1 MSSPTRLVVLGAVH
15 QFQPVHGYFLRR
27 ELLTWRV
34 DEWANIQP
42 GSIYNALRSLE
53 KDGYV
58 AVSGTE
64 QNGKRPERTTYHV
77 TPTGEV
83 ALLRML
89 RETLWKVD
97 PFDTQAAMV
106 LSSFM
111 FILSREEVIAGLQH
125 RISEIDAVV
134 LTNRYHIEDT
144 AQSSTTPKYVRE
156 IFELSTAR
164 LTAEQTWARE
174 LVTRLQDGAYSFSG
188 ESGGAPAVAAPPA
201 EPSAEP
207 SAEPAG

>member
-64 QNGKRPERTTYHV
+64 QNGKRPERTTYEV

-125 RISEIDAVV
+125 RITEIDAVV
-134 LTNRYHIEDT
+134 VTNRYHIEDT

-164 LTAEQTWARE
+164 LSAEQTWARE
-174 LVTRLQDGAYSFSG
+174 LVERLQGGAYVFSG
-188 ESGGAPAVAAPPA
+188 ESGGTPAVAAPPA

-207 SAEPAG
+207 AG